1 MRDREKLC
9 RLSIWAVLACVFV
22 VMLVFNHLTPLVGDD
37 YVYAFSFVD
46 EQRIDSVWDIFPSMW
61 AHRFYANGRVVAHF
75 FAQLFLMLPKT
86 VFNVINALNAVW
98 ILVIMLKFSR
108 GGVN

>member
-9 RLSIWAVLACVFV
+9 RVGFWVVLACVFA

-46 EQRIDSVWDIFPSMW
+46 HGVAELG
-61 AHRFYANGRVVAHF
+61 HRYGNKRGRSP
-75 FAQLFLMLPKT
+75 MRSR
-86 VFNVINALNAVW
+86 LNAQEQHVQ
-98 ILVIMLKFSR
+98 IRVPRIP
-108 GGVN
+108 